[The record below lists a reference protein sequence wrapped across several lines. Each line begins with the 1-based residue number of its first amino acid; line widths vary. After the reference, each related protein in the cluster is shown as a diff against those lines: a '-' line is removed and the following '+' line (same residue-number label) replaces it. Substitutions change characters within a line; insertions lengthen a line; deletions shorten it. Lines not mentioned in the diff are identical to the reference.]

1 VRAGTDRRRSDKDC
15 DYKATH
21 DFLRRFGK
29 RFANIIAEQRLWTRT
44 GSVGVRLFRERAG
57 TARRRQSH
65 DQGRGAPDCGKH
77 CEAAGAAE
85 TATVLI
91 VSLPTQNSAP
101 VILAEEEVSDVS
113 LR

>member
-15 DYKATH
+15 GYKATH

-57 TARRRQSH
+57 TARRRQSQLETNRENLATFR
-65 DQGRGAPDCGKH
+65 QGLAYTGDIEGKNVAI
-77 CEAAGAAE
+77 EYRWAGGRNDRLPMLAAE
-85 TATVLI
+85 LVRL
-91 VSLPTQNSAP
+91 
-101 VILAEEEVSDVS
+101 
-113 LR
+113 